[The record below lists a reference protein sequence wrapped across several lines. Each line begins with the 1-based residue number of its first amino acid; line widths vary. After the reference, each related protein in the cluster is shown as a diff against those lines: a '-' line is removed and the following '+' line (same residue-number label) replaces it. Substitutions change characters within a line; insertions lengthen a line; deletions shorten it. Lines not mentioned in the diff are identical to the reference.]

1 MSNPPPARSLI
12 RNVATFLAFV
22 LAGVG
27 VYMWLQYSRAAPR
40 QRATQE
46 QGRPVRVLELAP
58 LEVVPRTVGYGE
70 VEAQR
75 EWQGLAQVSGSVVEV
90 AERLEVGR
98 VVQEG
103 TVLLKIDPGGYAIE
117 QGRSE
122 AVVKGVRAQIAELK
136 AREASAAQNLK
147 IDERALVL
155 ARGDLERVRALYDEG
170 AAPLS
175 DVDAAERAVITA
187 EKTVQGHRNTISEL
201 PASRRV
207 LEAQL
212 EQQQA
217 GVATT
222 RMELARTEIVAPFTM
237 RLREVNVGLQ
247 QVVSGG
253 QVLIVG
259 DGIDVF
265 EIPAQ
270 VPVGSLGTLLPP
282 RPADEAKPATPPEPA
297 DPKTDPAAPAA
308 PAQSRMSAIEAIVRL
323 DGQGVARTWKG
334 KFRRFGGIDPNT
346 RMMLAVV
353 QVDDTREPGAT
364 SGPRLNRGLY
374 VEVELRGPPRPDCL
388 AVPREAFHDGTVYV
402 AGADDKLELRAA
414 SASLVQEQFV
424 CVTGDVHAGDR
435 VVVTELVP
443 ALAGML
449 LAPRVDDE
457 SRAAL
462 ARATVGE
469 TK

>member
-1 MSNPPPARSLI
+1 MNPPSTPDRPLFRSI
-12 RNVATFLAFV
+12 AAFVAFV

-27 VYMWLQYSRAAPR
+27 VYMWLQASRAAPR
-40 QRATQE
+40 KRAPTQM
-46 QGRPVRVLELAP
+46 GRPVRVLELAP
-58 LEVVPRTVGYGE
+58 LEVVPRVVGYGP

-75 EWQGLAQVSGSVVEV
+75 EWQGLAEVSGSVVEM

-117 QGRSE
+117 KGRSE
-122 AVVKGVRAQIAELK
+122 AAVKGVRAQIAELK
-136 AREASAAQNLK
+136 ARETSAAQNLK
-147 IDERALVL
+147 IDERALAL
-155 ARGDLERVRALYDEG
+155 ARGDLERARALYAEG

-175 DVDAAERAVITA
+175 DVDAAERAMIAA
-187 EKTVQGHRNTISEL
+187 EKTVQGHRNTLGEL

-222 RMELARTEIVAPFTM
+222 RMDLAKTEIVAPFTM
-237 RLREVNVGLQ
+237 RLREVNVSLQ
-247 QVVSGG
+247 QAVSGG
-253 QVLIVG
+253 QALIVG

-270 VPVGSLGTLLPP
+270 IPVGSLGPLLPP
-282 RPADEAKPATPPEPA
+282 RAPIALDPMHGPAPADAPTPTPTP
-297 DPKTDPAAPAA
+297 
-308 PAQSRMSAIEAIVRL
+308 SRLESITAIVRL
-323 DGQGVARTWKG
+323 DGQGVQRSWKG

-353 QVDDTREPGAT
+353 QVDDVREAGAS

-374 VEVELRGPPRPDCL
+374 VEVELRGPPRPGCL
-388 AVPREAFHDGTVYV
+388 AVPRTAYHDGTLYV
-402 AGADDKLELRAA
+402 AGADDKLELRAVEA
-414 SASLVQEQFV
+414 TLVQEAFV
-424 CVTGDVHAGDR
+424 CVTGEVAAGER
-435 VVVTELVP
+435 VVLTDLVP
-443 ALAGML
+443 ALAGTV

-457 SRAAL
+457 GRDAL
-462 ARATVGE
+462 ARAARGE
-469 TK
+469 AP